1 MEREKKW
8 TRLCSL
14 KSLRPALV
22 DLWFRAEK
30 GSLRAGLTRDL
41 FVSSRGHLTGTARFF
56 VAQIHEGGG
65 SVVRQSREWAGPSL
79 ECATR
84 GYFFA
89 FVFISDARRLGY
101 LLHSFVALHAQLET

>member
-1 MEREKKW
+1 MTPPPPGDDEEGCGDCDEDDARRRDDWKTQETVVEMEREKKW

-56 VAQIHEGGG
+56 VAQ
-65 SVVRQSREWAGPSL
+65 L
-79 ECATR
+79 
-84 GYFFA
+84 
-89 FVFISDARRLGY
+89 
-101 LLHSFVALHAQLET
+101 